1 MRSRVPNESCDC
13 KEATEIRDPNDL
25 SLYKK
30 GAEYQVCEGCLICS
44 RVCPVIDSFIENKLE
59 NVHKFFAA
67 KFKGNIGSQD
77 GGVASGILEIL
88 LKLGK
93 IDCAVVDTRN
103 DK

>member
-30 GAEYQVCEGCLICS
+30 GAEYQVYEGCLICS

-59 NVHKFFAA
+59 MCTDFLQLNSRAISAA
-67 KFKGNIGSQD
+67 RT
-77 GGVASGILEIL
+77 EE
-88 LKLGK
+88 
-93 IDCAVVDTRN
+93 
-103 DK
+103 